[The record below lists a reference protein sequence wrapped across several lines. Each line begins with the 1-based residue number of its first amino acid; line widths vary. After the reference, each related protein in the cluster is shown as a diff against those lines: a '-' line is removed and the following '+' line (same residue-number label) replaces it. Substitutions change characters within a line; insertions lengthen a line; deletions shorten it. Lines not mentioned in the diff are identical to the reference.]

1 MEQLSPAELLEFIML
16 HESVIDSQLQFW
28 MTATFAIVV
37 ASFAARDVLTHRM
50 RLIVSGLYLVA
61 TFVFASRWLY
71 EVLDILVYATALSD
85 VGITMPAP
93 LATIVGR
100 IVLMSFGTLVT
111 VYFVIVGSKRQAT

>member
-1 MEQLSPAELLEFIML
+1 MEQLSPAELLEFILL

-71 EVLDILVYATALSD
+71 QVLDILVYATALSD
-85 VGITMPAP
+85 VGITGHVPW
-93 LATIVGR
+93 ATIVGR
-100 IVLMSFGTLVT
+100 IVLMSFGTAATL
-111 VYFVIVGSKRQAT
+111 YFVIVGSNRHAA

>member
-1 MEQLSPAELLEFIML
+1 MEQLSPAELLEFILL

-71 EVLDILVYATALSD
+71 QALNILVYATALSD
-85 VGITMPAP
+85 VGFSMRVP

-100 IVLMSFGTLVT
+100 IVLMSFGTLMT
-111 VYFVIVGSKRQAT
+111 LYFVIVGSNRQAA

>member
-28 MTATFAIVV
+28 MTATFGIVV

-71 EVLDILVYATALSD
+71 AVLDILVYATALSD
-85 VGITMPAP
+85 VGITMPVP
-93 LATIVGR
+93 FATIVGR

-111 VYFVIVGSKRQAT
+111 VYFVIVGSKRQAA

>member
-1 MEQLSPAELLEFIML
+1 MEQLSPAELLELIVL

-37 ASFAARDVLTHRM
+37 ATFAARDVLTHRM

-71 EVLDILVYATALSD
+71 EVLDILVFATALSD
-85 VGITMPAP
+85 VGITLPVP
-93 LATIVGR
+93 WATIVGR

-111 VYFVIVGSKRQAT
+111 LYFVIVGSNRQAA